1 MDFTDGPPER
11 FTPVEKLSTKAARAE
26 VEALRDA
33 IAHHDHLYYVEN
45 APEISDRAYDRLFH
59 RLEELEDAFAALR
72 SPNSPTQ
79 RVGGPPQ
86 DELAEVRHEAPMLSL
101 NAVSAEDE
109 VARFVDG
116 LDGEARDLVLEPKFD
131 GLSVELV
138 YQAGALTRGA
148 TRGDGTTGEEV
159 TANLRTIGAV
169 PLALRGDD
177 TPARVA
183 VRGEVLLAK
192 SDFQALNKARIERG
206 EEPFANPRNAAAGT
220 VRRLESKAV
229 ARVPLDLVAYEILA
243 LDGERG
249 DTHWEELERLAAWGF
264 KTDPHNTRARD
275 LDAIANFHR
284 WLLDQRDAL
293 DWDIDGVVLKVDDL
307 EARERLGSR
316 ARSPRWALA
325 WKFPPREEVTTL
337 EDIVVQ
343 VGTGGILTPVALLA
357 PVDVGGVTVSRA
369 TLHNEGEVARKD
381 VRVGDSVRIAR
392 AGDVIPEVVERVAAP
407 DVARGAP
414 FAMPAKCP
422 SCGTELVREGAHV
435 RCPAG
440 LACPAQ
446 LRGRL
451 VHYGA
456 RDALDI
462 EGLGERTAARLVDR
476 GLVADLADLYALS
489 PAELE
494 SLEGFARTSAEA
506 LVDAIQ
512 GAKRPPLDRFLHALA
527 IRHVGRRV
535 ARVLAG
541 AFATLDELRAAAVE
555 DLQAVD
561 DIGPATAAS
570 VHDFLNDPTNRDVL
584 ERMVAAGVRPV
595 PVEGEAASPLAGLS
609 VVFTG
614 ALADFTRAEARAEVE
629 RRGGRTSDDPSAA
642 TDYVVVG
649 AEPGAKRDQAEA
661 AGVAILDEAAFK
673 QLLTNGDARRA
684 ADNEGVSR

>member
-11 FTPVEKLSTKAARAE
+11 FTPIDKLSKSDARAE

-45 APEISDRAYDRLFH
+45 APEISDAAYDRLFH
-59 RLEELEDAFAALR
+59 RLEELEERFAELR
-72 SPNSPTQ
+72 SPNSPTR
-79 RVGGPPQ
+79 RVGTAPLA
-86 DELAEVRHEAPMLSL
+86 ELAEVRHLAPMLSL
-101 NAVSAEDE
+101 NAVSDADE
-109 VARFVDG
+109 VAGF
-116 LDGEARDLVLEPKFD
+116 LDRLEDEARELVLEPKFD

-138 YQAGALTRGA
+138 YEDGRFRRGA
-148 TRGDGTTGEEV
+148 TRGDGTSGEDV
-159 TANLRTIGAV
+159 TANLRTIGAL
-169 PLALRGDD
+169 PLELRGDD
-177 TPARVA
+177 TPERVA
-183 VRGEVLLAK
+183 VRGEVLLAR
-192 SDFQALNKARIERG
+192 SDFQALNKARVERG

-249 DTHWEELERLAAWGF
+249 ETHWADLERLAAWGF

-275 LDAIANFHR
+275 LDAIADFHR
-284 WLLDQRDAL
+284 WLRDQRDDL
-293 DWDIDGVVLKVDDL
+293 DWEIDGVVLKVDDL
-307 EARERLGSR
+307 EARERLGTR

-343 VGTGGILTPVALLA
+343 VGTSGILTPVALLA

-369 TLHNEGEVARKD
+369 TLHNEGEVRRKD
-381 VRVGDSVRIAR
+381 VRVGDKVRIAR
-392 AGDVIPEVVERVAAP
+392 AGDVIPEVVERVKQP
-407 DVARGAP
+407 GVERGEP
-414 FAMPAKCP
+414 FAMPQRCP
-422 SCGTELVREGAHV
+422 SCGTEVVREGAHV

-451 VHYGA
+451 VHYGS

-462 EGLGERTAARLVDR
+462 EGLGERTAAQLVDR
-476 GLVADLADLYALS
+476 GFVADLADLYALGM
-489 PAELE
+489 ADLE
-494 SLEGFARTSAEA
+494 GLEGFGRTSAKA

-512 GAKRPPLDRFLHALA
+512 GAKAPPLDRFLHALA

-535 ARVLAG
+535 ARLLAG
-541 AFATLDELRAAAVE
+541 AFETLDTLRGASVAELEAIE
-555 DLQAVD
+555 

-570 VHDFLNDPTNRDVL
+570 VHEFLNDPSNRDVL
-584 ERMVAAGVRPV
+584 ERMAAAGVHPV
-595 PVEGEAASPLAGLS
+595 PLDREAAGPLDGLS
-609 VVFTG
+609 FVFTG
-614 ALADFTRAEARAEVE
+614 ALADFSRDEARAEVE
-629 RRGGRTSDDPSAA
+629 RRGGRVTESVSGR

-649 AEPGAKRDQAEA
+649 ADPGATRDQAEA
-661 AGVAILDEAAFK
+661 
-673 QLLTNGDARRA
+673 
-684 ADNEGVSR
+684 EGVRIVDEEGFKRLLAGETP

>member
-11 FTPVEKLSTKAARAE
+11 FTPVDELSTTAARAE

-45 APEISDRAYDRLFH
+45 APEIADAAYDRLFH
-59 RLEELEDAFAALR
+59 RLEELEAAFSDLR

-79 RVGGPPQ
+79 RVGGAPL
-86 DELAEVRHEAPMLSL
+86 DALAEVRHEAPMLSL
-101 NAVSAEDE
+101 NAVSDEDE
-109 VARFVDG
+109 VARF
-116 LDGEARDLVLEPKFD
+116 LDRLEDEARELVLEPKFD

-138 YQAGALTRGA
+138 YDEGRLVRGA
-148 TRGDGTTGEEV
+148 TRGDGTIGEEV

-169 PLALRGDD
+169 PLELRGDE

-183 VRGEVLLAK
+183 VRGEVVLAK
-192 SDFQALNKARIERG
+192 ADFQTLNRGRVERG

-220 VRRLESKAV
+220 LRRLESKAV

-243 LDGERG
+243 LDGSRG
-249 DTHWEELERLAAWGF
+249 DTHWDDLDRLAAWGF

-275 LDAIANFHR
+275 LDAIADFHG

-293 DWDIDGVVLKVDDL
+293 DWEIDGVVLKVDDL
-307 EARERLGSR
+307 EARERLGAR

-325 WKFPPREEVTTL
+325 WKFPPRAEVTTL

-343 VGTGGILTPVALLA
+343 VGTSGILTPVALLA

-369 TLHNEGEVARKD
+369 TLHNEGEVHRKD
-381 VRVGDSVRIAR
+381 VRVGDTVRIAR
-392 AGDVIPEVVERVAAP
+392 AGDVIPEVVERVKQP
-407 DVARGAP
+407 GVERGEP
-414 FAMPAKCP
+414 FAMPATCP
-422 SCGTELVREGAHV
+422 SCGTEVVREGAHV

-462 EGLGERTAARLVDR
+462 EGLGERTAAQLVDR
-476 GLVADLADLYALS
+476 GLVRDLADLYALS
-489 PAELE
+489 AADLE
-494 SLEGFARTSAEA
+494 GLEGFAETSARA
-506 LVDAIQ
+506 LVAAIQ
-512 GAKRPPLDRFLHALA
+512 GVKAPPLDRFLHALA

-541 AFATLDELRAAAVE
+541 AFADLDALRGASREALEAVE
-555 DLQAVD
+555 

-570 VHDFLNDPTNRDVL
+570 VHDFLHDPANRDVL
-584 ERMVAAGVRPV
+584 ERLAAAGVRPK
-595 PVEGEAASPLAGLS
+595 PVEGEAAAALDGLT

-629 RRGGRTSDDPSAA
+629 RRGGRVTDSVSDR

-649 AEPGAKRDQAEA
+649 AGPGAKRDEA
-661 AGVAILDEAAFK
+661 AGEGVRILDEGGFK
-673 QLLTNGDARRA
+673 RLLAGATPRA
-684 ADNEGVSR
+684 ADGKGGL